1 MRNHYIIRYELPG
14 HTTGMRTL
22 AVTLPVDSPTPADDV
37 LLGLQRAVAR
47 QEKVSERLGLELIR
61 FHLISLVHHVA

>member
-1 MRNHYIIRYELPG
+1 
-14 HTTGMRTL
+14 MRTL
-22 AVTLPVDSPTPADDV
+22 AVTLPVDSTTTADDV